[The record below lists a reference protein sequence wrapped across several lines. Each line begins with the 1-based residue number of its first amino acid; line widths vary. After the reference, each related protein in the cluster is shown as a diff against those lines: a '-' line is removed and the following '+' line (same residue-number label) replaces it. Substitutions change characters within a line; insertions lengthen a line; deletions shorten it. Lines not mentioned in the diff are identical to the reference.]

1 MPNEIPNRV
10 PITTQS
16 SNRGYH
22 RNDCGGGLQSQ
33 IPESIN
39 DSSHP
44 PEQNQ
49 QQPNNPTTKA
59 KAPTA
64 YQNNHPGHQ
73 RNHAANPCRPQTQHP
88 LQTFTGTVHMD
99 PIFTADDGSCM
110 GNNVCFTPGARTFWH
125 THERG
130 QILTVTMG
138 TGFVC
143 SKGETPRKL
152 MVGDVVHVPAGEM
165 HWHGATGNTI
175 MAHTAISL
183 GSEFVLES

>member
-1 MPNEIPNRV
+1 MQLIRAAHKPNTP
-10 PITTQS
+10 S
-16 SNRGYH
+16 K
-22 RNDCGGGLQSQ
+22 
-33 IPESIN
+33 
-39 DSSHP
+39 
-44 PEQNQ
+44 
-49 QQPNNPTTKA
+49 QPTE
-59 KAPTA
+59 
-64 YQNNHPGHQ
+64 
-73 RNHAANPCRPQTQHP
+73 
-88 LQTFTGTVHMD
+88 TFTRTVHMD
-99 PIFTADDGSCM
+99 PIFTADDCM

-165 HWHGATGNTI
+165 HWHGATGETL

-183 GSEFVLES
+183 GSKFILFGWIGTREVRILLMNLIETSWKDEVPQAEYEKAHEVAE

>member
-1 MPNEIPNRV
+1 MQLIRAAHKPNTP
-10 PITTQS
+10 S
-16 SNRGYH
+16 K
-22 RNDCGGGLQSQ
+22 
-33 IPESIN
+33 
-39 DSSHP
+39 
-44 PEQNQ
+44 
-49 QQPNNPTTKA
+49 QPTE
-59 KAPTA
+59 
-64 YQNNHPGHQ
+64 
-73 RNHAANPCRPQTQHP
+73 
-88 LQTFTGTVHMD
+88 TFTGTVHMD
-99 PIFTADDGSCM
+99 PIFTADDCM

-165 HWHGATGNTI
+165 HWHGATGETL

-183 GSEFVLES
+183 GSKFILFGWIGTREVRILLMNLIETSWKDEVPQAEYEKAHEVAE

>member
-1 MPNEIPNRV
+1 MQLIRAAHKPNTP
-10 PITTQS
+10 S
-16 SNRGYH
+16 K
-22 RNDCGGGLQSQ
+22 
-33 IPESIN
+33 
-39 DSSHP
+39 
-44 PEQNQ
+44 
-49 QQPNNPTTKA
+49 QPTE
-59 KAPTA
+59 
-64 YQNNHPGHQ
+64 
-73 RNHAANPCRPQTQHP
+73 
-88 LQTFTGTVHMD
+88 TFTGTVHMD

-152 MVGDVVHVPAGEM
+152 MVGDFVHVPAGEM
-165 HWHGATGNTI
+165 HWHGATENTI

-183 GSEFVLES
+183 GKTSWKDEVPQAEYEKAHEVAE

>member
-1 MPNEIPNRV
+1 MTAVAVLRSSDLRVINQSINLFTILQEIPRTKL
-10 PITTQS
+10 PLPP
-16 SNRGYH
+16 
-22 RNDCGGGLQSQ
+22 LQS
-33 IPESIN
+33 IKPHAIIN
-39 DSSHP
+39 HATNP
-44 PEQNQ
+44 RRP
-49 QQPNNPTTKA
+49 QPNTPSKQPTE
-59 KAPTA
+59 
-64 YQNNHPGHQ
+64 
-73 RNHAANPCRPQTQHP
+73 
-88 LQTFTGTVHMD
+88 TFTGTVHMD

-165 HWHGATGNTI
+165 HWHGATENTI

-183 GSEFVLES
+183 GSEFG